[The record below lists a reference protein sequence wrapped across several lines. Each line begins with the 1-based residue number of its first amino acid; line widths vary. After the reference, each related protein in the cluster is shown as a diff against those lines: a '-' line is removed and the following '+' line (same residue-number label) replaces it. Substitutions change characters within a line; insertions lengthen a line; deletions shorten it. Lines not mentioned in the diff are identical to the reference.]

1 MLKDF
6 HSLIK
11 SKNLKITGIDINRHY
26 LNHCECLV
34 KKYQL
39 EKHIRIC
46 CSAVEDYHPEVEKY
60 FYFILF
66 SISFMLFQNPRLIL
80 DRAKNWVRPDGKI
93 VFFQTMFKEK
103 FRMMEVV
110 KPKLRYITTID
121 FGKVIYEKDFFGSL
135 EQKNLSISEDRLI
148 KKEWFKGEY
157 RMIVTSIKAH

>member
-1 MLKDF
+1 
-6 HSLIK
+6 
-11 SKNLKITGIDINRHY
+11 
-26 LNHCECLV
+26 
-34 KKYQL
+34 
-39 EKHIRIC
+39 
-46 CSAVEDYHPEVEKY
+46 
-60 FYFILF
+60 
-66 SISFMLFQNPRLIL
+66 MLFQNPQLIL

-110 KPKLRYITTID
+110 KPKLRYIITID